1 MSKAAPTMKL
11 TGPPGIFAAFLWG
24 FAEATLFFVVPD
36 VLLSLAA
43 LFAFRRAWR
52 HVLAAIAGALL
63 GGALL
68 YTWST
73 HSPTTARNAVAH
85 VPFVTARM
93 IARVHTG
100 YEQHP
105 VRALILGPLSGIP
118 YKLYAAQAPPYLSAP
133 IFLAATIPAR
143 GERFVLVWLFFGAL
157 GTWLRRFPAVTPQR
171 LVILHASVWFIFY
184 LFYWGRI
191 LLH

>member
-1 MSKAAPTMKL
+1 MSKADLTTKL
-11 TGPPGIFAAFLWG
+11 TGPPGILAAFLWG

-52 HVLAAIAGALL
+52 HLLAAIAGAVL
-63 GGALL
+63 GGAIL
-68 YTWST
+68 YTWSA
-73 HSPTTARNAVAH
+73 HSPTSAQQTVAH

-93 IARVHTG
+93 IAKVHTG

-105 VRALILGPLSGIP
+105 IRALLLGPLSGIP
-118 YKLYAAQAPPYLSAP
+118 YKLYAVQAPTYLSAST
-133 IFLAATIPAR
+133 FLAATIPAR
-143 GERFVLVWLFFGAL
+143 GERFLIVWLVFGAL
-157 GTWLRRFPAVTPQR
+157 GTWLRRFPALTQQR
-171 LVILHASVWFIFY
+171 LVIFHATAWVIFY
-184 LFYWGRI
+184 MFYWGRI